1 MLVFCKRCYAWS
13 KNLKLNPNWSIY
25 LAVTFPIFHMIWCIQ
40 YDTIYNFINC
50 ILYSS
55 CPMIHLYDS
64 STNMPFTD
72 YYLSSVLFFVW
83 IFFWRARTF
92 QFIISCNVEN
102 QSWSSLAIVGS
113 EYSDVVISN
122 SRPEKA
128 WIYVHSYNE
137 KLWNRG
143 GRFIFTRQ
151 RRKNRILR
159 ILGI

>member
-1 MLVFCKRCYAWS
+1 MLIFCKRCYAWS

-55 CPMIHLYDS
+55 CPMIRSYDS
-64 STNMPFTD
+64 STNMPFRD

-102 QSWSSLAIVGS
+102 QSWSSFAIVGS

-122 SRPEKA
+122 SRPEKSL
-128 WIYVHSYNE
+128 IYVHSYNE
-137 KLWNRG
+137 KRRNRG
-143 GRFIFTRQ
+143 GRFTFTRQ
-151 RRKNRILR
+151 RRENLNLFPI
-159 ILGI
+159 